1 MPQPKKKGSGRGGS
15 APSADDQSTLTT
27 LRDLLARSLMLPS
40 DRLRETLDDAVKR
53 GRITRAD
60 AEDLIDKLMDLGKQ
74 QTDDALSRME
84 TLIGG
89 GRSASTGS
97 GGGKGR
103 GVVRRPPGADRV
115 LREVDR
121 ARRAAGLGSSF
132 PISSYDDLTAAQISE
147 RLDDLSAS
155 DLRKVRDYEKRNANR
170 KSVLGAIERR
180 LR

>member
-1 MPQPKKKGSGRGGS
+1 MAS
-15 APSADDQSTLTT
+15 ASRSSEQASRADKSVQAF
-27 LRDLLARSLMLPS
+27 RDALEKSITISLE
-40 DRLRETLDDAVKR
+40 RLQEVLDDAVKR

-74 QTDDALSRME
+74 QTDDALGWME
-84 TLIGG
+84 TLLGS
-89 GRSASTGS
+89 GRAASGGS

-132 PISSYDDLTAAQISE
+132 P
-147 RLDDLSAS
+147 
-155 DLRKVRDYEKRNANR
+155 
-170 KSVLGAIERR
+170 
-180 LR
+180 

>member
-1 MPQPKKKGSGRGGS
+1 MPQPKKASTGGRSTPG
-15 APSADDQSTLTT
+15 DDDAQS
-27 LRDLLARSLMLPS
+27 LLATIRELLSRSLMLPS

-60 AEDLIDKLMDLGKQ
+60 AEELVERLMTVGRQ
-74 QTDDALSRME
+74 QSDDALSRLE
-84 TLIGG
+84 SALGG
-89 GRSASTGS
+89 KPSTGS
-97 GGGKGR
+97 GSGGKR
-103 GVVRRPPGADRV
+103 SVVRRPPGTDRV

-132 PISSYDDLTAAQISE
+132 PIAAYDDLTAAQINE

-155 DLRKVRDYEKRNANR
+155 DLRKVRDYEKKNANR

>member
-1 MPQPKKKGSGRGGS
+1 MPQPKKKGSGRTGT
-15 APSADDQSTLTT
+15 APSPDDQSSLTT

-60 AEDLIDKLMDLGKQ
+60 AEDLIDKLMELGKQ
-74 QTDDALSRME
+74 QTDDALGRME
-84 TLIGG
+84 TLLGG
-89 GRSASTGS
+89 GRAASGGS

-155 DLRKVRDYEKRNANR
+155 DLRKVRDYEKKNANR